1 MSLNSRLIVSDY
13 ACLMSS
19 FPSYLPPPPP
29 RLYFRLQRLHPY
41 LENRAFLDLVPIMH
55 HQAIL
60 PRRDNCRS
68 ASLLHLL
75 LIFRQ
80 GFLQRFAF
88 LAVGIEC
95 SAEILGVVDGVVEA
109 LATVLIS

>member
-1 MSLNSRLIVSDY
+1 MSLNSRRIVSDY

-19 FPSYLPPPPP
+19 FPSYLHTHP
-29 RLYFRLQRLHPY
+29 RLHFRLQRLRPY

-88 LAVGIEC
+88 LAVAIEC
-95 SAEILGVVDGVVEA
+95 SAEIFGIVDGVVEA
-109 LATVLIS
+109 LATVLTS